1 MRGEGR
7 ELKAA
12 DWMRDEIAR
21 IAMREV
27 RDPRIGMLS
36 VTEVRLRRELGLA
49 EVYVSALDVP
59 EAVSAAAGARKAAL
73 LDALNGAAGFFRT
86 RLARRSRMK
95 ATPRLRFH
103 YDESLARGRR
113 LECLISAAN
122 APGGAGRQEPQ

>member
-1 MRGEGR
+1 MRKEGR
-7 ELKAA
+7 ELKVA

-49 EVYVSALDVP
+49 EVYVSALEVS
-59 EAVSAAAGARKAAL
+59 EAVNDADRARKAAL
-73 LDALNGAAGFFRT
+73 LEALNGAAGFFRT

-95 ATPRLRFH
+95 TTPRLRFH

-113 LECLISAAN
+113 LECLIAAAN
-122 APGGAGRQEPQ
+122 ASGSAQLQES